1 MTTPTFAEFIKPVS
15 PSEFLAHYRGR
26 SPLYIPGSPCR
37 YESLP
42 KIQDLN
48 RMFLSFKSFPG
59 IFRMNRPSGPIP
71 IDNIVFQI
79 PDSNRGFVK
88 AQAVEE
94 YLQAGA
100 TLVLESCE
108 SYLEGA
114 YAVCAMLAKTL
125 LARVHAG
132 LFLVYEP
139 EQPCGVHWDN
149 YDMFICQV
157 AGSKKWP
164 TYRPVF
170 PNPVVTRE
178 RRGAKRKDLEL
189 VEEFMLR
196 PGDSLYVPRGWPHNP
211 AATEGPSMHISFA
224 IATPTGADLLGW
236 IRDDLIETSAE
247 FRADLPLLLTTDA
260 KLQFAEKLRELILER
275 LSIDS
280 IEQYCE
286 SYKSTLLPQ
295 PLALPELTEAGTEE
309 QGDPGG
315 AGLVAGADSAAAG
328 SNPDGVAT
336 ATARSARCALEHRT
350 AVVGLAADGT
360 AAEKS
365 HSTPRN
371 RKLRK
376 FSGSGRRGRNR

>member
-1 MTTPTFAEFIKPVS
+1 MIVLEVRMKTSTFAEFIEPIS
-15 PSEFLAHYRGR
+15 TSEFLTCHRGR

-59 IFRMNRPSGPIP
+59 IFRMSRSQGPIP
-71 IDNIVFQI
+71 VDNFLFPI
-79 PDSNRGFVK
+79 PNSNRGFVK
-88 AQAVEE
+88 AQAVER

-114 YAVCAMLAKTL
+114 YEVCDMLSKAL

-164 TYRPVF
+164 IYRPVH
-170 PNPVVTRE
+170 PNPIFTRE
-178 RRGAKRKDLEL
+178 PRGGRRKELEL
-189 VEEFMLR
+189 VEELTLR
-196 PGDSLYVPRGWPHNP
+196 PGDLLYVPRGWPHNP

-224 IATPTGADLLGW
+224 MATPTGADLLEW
-236 IRDDLIETSAE
+236 IRDDLSETSAE
-247 FRADLPLLLTTDA
+247 FRADLPLLLTTDT
-260 KLQFAEKLRELILER
+260 KLQFAAKLRELILER
-275 LSIDS
+275 LSLDF

-286 SYKSTLLPQ
+286 SYKSTLVPQ
-295 PLALPELTEAGTEE
+295 PLALPELRE
-309 QGDPGG
+309 
-315 AGLVAGADSAAAG
+315 
-328 SNPDGVAT
+328 
-336 ATARSARCALEHRT
+336 
-350 AVVGLAADGT
+350 
-360 AAEKS
+360 
-365 HSTPRN
+365 
-371 RKLRK
+371 
-376 FSGSGRRGRNR
+376 